1 MLVNNWLKKVT
12 MKIIEVTGRT
22 PDLIFQLL
30 TVWEDSV
37 RTTHLFLSDDE
48 IKSIKKYVPQALSE
62 IEYLV
67 VAINESDQP
76 IAFMGIAND
85 VLEMLFVLSNERGK
99 GVGKRL
105 ISYGIENYDVKKLTV
120 NEQNP
125 QAKGFYEHMGF
136 EVYKRTD
143 LDEQGNPYPLLY
155 MELVDK

>member
-22 PDLIFQLL
+22 PDLIFYLL

-48 IKSIKKYVPQALSE
+48 IKSIKKHVPQALSE

-85 VLEMLFVLSNERGK
+85 VLKMLFVLLNERGK

-136 EVYKRTD
+136 EVYKRAD

>member
-1 MLVNNWLKKVT
+1 
-12 MKIIEVTGRT
+12 
-22 PDLIFQLL
+22 
-30 TVWEDSV
+30 
-37 RTTHLFLSDDE
+37 
-48 IKSIKKYVPQALSE
+48 
-62 IEYLV
+62 
-67 VAINESDQP
+67 
-76 IAFMGIAND
+76 MGIAND

-105 ISYGIENYDVKKLTV
+105 ISYSIENYDVKKLTV